1 MIVASSQSRITY
13 MEKEIER
20 GGPEK
25 SDKVISDISASMRD
39 VSSVTHV
46 ASMRRW
52 GSNRRSNRRKS
63 QYNNQPAQPHP
74 VIFVEDM
81 KNDY

>member
-25 SDKVISDISASMRD
+25 SDKVISDISASMREENRQTR
-39 VSSVTHV
+39 SSINEKAKT
-46 ASMRRW
+46 
-52 GSNRRSNRRKS
+52 
-63 QYNNQPAQPHP
+63 
-74 VIFVEDM
+74 
-81 KNDY
+81 